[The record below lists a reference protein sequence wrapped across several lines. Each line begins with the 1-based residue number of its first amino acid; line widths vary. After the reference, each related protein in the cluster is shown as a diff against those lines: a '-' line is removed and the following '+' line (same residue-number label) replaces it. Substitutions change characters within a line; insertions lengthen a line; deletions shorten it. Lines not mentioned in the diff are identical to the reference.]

1 MNLNF
6 VVFRNNRFRNVN
18 DSFVIKTSTI
28 RLFIDFVFTFNVSS
42 FIDFDEIINR
52 NIKITTNISIEKI
65 IYNQSI
71 ESNISIAKISI
82 IVDIFLSQNQLQ
94 QMIDKTLNNY
104 VQRHSF
110 QSKSTKSFDFS
121 ESSKQQNQNDENIVD
136 NIK

>member
-1 MNLNF
+1 MLNF
-6 VVFRNNRFRNVN
+6 AVFRNNRFRNVN

-82 IVDIFLSQNQLQ
+82 IVDMFLSQNQLQ